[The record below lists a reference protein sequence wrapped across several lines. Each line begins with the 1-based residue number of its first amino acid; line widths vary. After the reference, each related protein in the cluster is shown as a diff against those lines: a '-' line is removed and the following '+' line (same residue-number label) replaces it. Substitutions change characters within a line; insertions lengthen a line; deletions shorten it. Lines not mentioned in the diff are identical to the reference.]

1 MPKIDIR
8 GLKIDN
14 ITMAEAIEA
23 SEKVL
28 SGGGKLTVFTPNA
41 EIAQACAK
49 SEETMRIVSSADML
63 LPDGAGVLK
72 AAEILGTPLKEKVA
86 GVEYGENIVRL
97 CAEKG
102 YSLYILGGKPG
113 VAEKAAENL
122 QNKYSELKIA
132 GCRDGYFDKSFG
144 GSESTVNAV
153 NESGADVLFVCLG
166 LPAQEK
172 WAYENK
178 SRLSA
183 KIIACLGGSV
193 DIYAGTAKRA
203 PKLFISL
210 RLEWLWRLIKQ
221 PSRIGRMMALPKY
234 ISETKKYKR
243 TLRKNSKV

>member
-1 MPKIDIR
+1 MPKTDIR

-122 QNKYSELKIA
+122 QNKY
-132 GCRDGYFDKSFG
+132 
-144 GSESTVNAV
+144 
-153 NESGADVLFVCLG
+153 
-166 LPAQEK
+166 
-172 WAYENK
+172 
-178 SRLSA
+178 
-183 KIIACLGGSV
+183 
-193 DIYAGTAKRA
+193 
-203 PKLFISL
+203 
-210 RLEWLWRLIKQ
+210 
-221 PSRIGRMMALPKY
+221 
-234 ISETKKYKR
+234 
-243 TLRKNSKV
+243 